1 MFYES
6 ARPVFSCNTE
16 RVGCC
21 VAINLWPLDKHRG
34 LIVQGVMEFEDNGI
48 IKGIVF
54 GVKELGGVK
63 ELRQ

>member
-1 MFYES
+1 VS
-6 ARPVFSCNTE
+6 V
-16 RVGCC
+16 
-21 VAINLWPLDKHRG
+21 VAWQSICGHSTNIGG

>member
-1 MFYES
+1 MES

-21 VAINLWPLDKHRG
+21 VAINWGHSTNIGG
-34 LIVQGVMEFEDNGI
+34 LFVQGVMEFEDNGI
-48 IKGIVF
+48 IKGIVLE
-54 GVKELGGVK
+54 VKELGGVK

>member
-1 MFYES
+1 MNRHAPYL
-6 ARPVFSCNTE
+6 
-16 RVGCC
+16 
-21 VAINLWPLDKHRG
+21 VAIRSVSVVAWQSIWGHWINIGG

-48 IKGIVF
+48 IKGIVV